1 MDDDA
6 CALRRD
12 AHAPRGGRLAPDTR
26 IVGVES
32 LRKRDPAGGVFAVCR
47 GPLAF
52 WPRFFSVKMPL

>member
-12 AHAPRGGRLAPDTR
+12 AHAPRGRRLAPDTR

-32 LRKRDPAGGVFAVCR
+32 LRKRDPAGGVFAVSR
-47 GPLAF
+47 ASRFLASV
-52 WPRFFSVKMPL
+52 FSVKMPL